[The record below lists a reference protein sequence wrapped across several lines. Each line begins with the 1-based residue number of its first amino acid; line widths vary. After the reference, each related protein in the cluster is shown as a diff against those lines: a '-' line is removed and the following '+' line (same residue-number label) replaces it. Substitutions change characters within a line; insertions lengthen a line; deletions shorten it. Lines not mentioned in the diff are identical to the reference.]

1 MDSAAQAHSERA
13 YNPITDGV
21 IWKQLLVFFFPILL
35 GTFFQQLYN
44 TADAVIVGQF
54 VGKQALAA
62 VGGVT
67 GTLINVIVNLFV
79 GVASGTTVVVA
90 QQYGAQNFAGVRRTV
105 HTSLAMAL
113 VGGAGLM
120 ALGLVFARAALV
132 AMGTPSDVLEHASVY
147 LRVYFIG
154 TIPSFIYNVGA
165 GVLRAVGDTK
175 RPLYFL
181 AAACSLNI
189 VLDLVFVVGMNM
201 GVLGAALGTIMSQL
215 LSAVLTMMA
224 LMRTT
229 RVYRVILSEIRFS
242 AHALR
247 AVLAVGIPAGLQS
260 NMYAISNIIIQT
272 GINSFGT
279 DTAAAWTAFG
289 KIDGFFWMISGA
301 YGIAITTFAGQNF
314 GAGLM
319 GRVRKSVRVCS
330 AMTIGTSIAVSVLVC
345 AFAAPLLGIFTSD
358 AAVLDIGLTM
368 IYHMSPFYFTFVL
381 VEILSGAIRGCGDAL
396 RPMLITGS
404 GICLLRVIWLLVLLP
419 LRHEL
424 TTILYS
430 YPISWALTSALFL
443 VYYRRGHWM
452 RPQSALQQ
460 AAAREQSDAG

>member
-279 DTAAAWTAFG
+279 DTAAAWTAF
-289 KIDGFFWMISGA
+289 
-301 YGIAITTFAGQNF
+301 
-314 GAGLM
+314 
-319 GRVRKSVRVCS
+319 
-330 AMTIGTSIAVSVLVC
+330 
-345 AFAAPLLGIFTSD
+345 
-358 AAVLDIGLTM
+358 AAV
-368 IYHMSPFYFTFVL
+368 
-381 VEILSGAIRGCGDAL
+381 
-396 RPMLITGS
+396 
-404 GICLLRVIWLLVLLP
+404 
-419 LRHEL
+419 
-424 TTILYS
+424 
-430 YPISWALTSALFL
+430 
-443 VYYRRGHWM
+443 
-452 RPQSALQQ
+452 
-460 AAAREQSDAG
+460 

>member
-314 GAGLM
+314 GAVQRHDDGHLHRRQRA
-319 GRVRKSVRVCS
+319 GVRLRRAAAGHFHKRRRRFGHRSYHDLSHVAVLLHVR
-330 AMTIGTSIAVSVLVC
+330 AGGDPLRRHPRLRRR
-345 AFAAPLLGIFTSD
+345 AAPHADHRQRHLP
-358 AAVLDIGLTM
+358 AARDLAAG
-368 IYHMSPFYFTFVL
+368 
-381 VEILSGAIRGCGDAL
+381 
-396 RPMLITGS
+396 
-404 GICLLRVIWLLVLLP
+404 
-419 LRHEL
+419 
-424 TTILYS
+424 
-430 YPISWALTSALFL
+430 
-443 VYYRRGHWM
+443 
-452 RPQSALQQ
+452 
-460 AAAREQSDAG
+460 AAAAAP